1 MNAIYSSRPVAPSP
15 RRPWTMVT
23 TSALLHAGVAT
34 VVLFAGVSTNMTP
47 IATDADGPLRF
58 VSVVPP
64 PELPPPARQPVR
76 LPPPR
81 ELARLEAPAPVPVL
95 EELPPP
101 EPIEDARAE
110 PVPPEPLPPAPV
122 VQPIVERS
130 KPIVQVGGFAAAVA
144 VTQTT
149 TAKTVE
155 QAGFDT
161 ADSRISERARAGAVV
176 GAFDS
181 AAATRTTPGTGRAM
195 GVTDAGF
202 GAGTAASP
210 GSAARGRVVTADFD
224 AISAPPAAKAQAEA
238 RTIEIPVEIVSKPT
252 PEYTAEARAL
262 KIEGEVTLDVEFAA
276 TGEIRVHRVVQG
288 LGHGLNEMA
297 TRAVQGMRFKPA
309 RRNGEAV
316 SVRATVTIVFRL
328 A

>member
-1 MNAIYSSRPVAPSP
+1 MNAIYSSHPVAPSP
-15 RRPWTMVT
+15 RRRWTMVT
-23 TSALLHAGVAT
+23 TSAILHAGLAT
-34 VVLFAGVSTNMTP
+34 VVLIAGVSTNMRP
-47 IATDADGPLRF
+47 AAADEDGPLRF
-58 VSVVPP
+58 VAFVPP
-64 PELPPPARQPVR
+64 PGPPPPVPEPVR
-76 LPPPR
+76 LPPPK
-81 ELARLEAPAPVPVL
+81 ELARLDAPAPVPII

-101 EPIEDARAE
+101 EPIDEARVE
-110 PVPPEPLPPAPV
+110 PVLPEPEPLPPPPIAERLKPV
-122 VQPIVERS
+122 
-130 KPIVQVGGFAAAVA
+130 VQVGGFAAAVP

-149 TAKTVE
+149 DAKTVE
-155 QAGFDT
+155 QAGFDR
-161 ADSRISERARAGAVV
+161 ADGRISERARAGAVV

-181 AAATRTTPGTGRAM
+181 AAAARTAPGTGKAM

-202 GAGTAASP
+202 GTGTAASP
-210 GSAARGRVVTADFD
+210 GSAARGRVVTAGFD
-224 AISAPPAAKAQAEA
+224 ATSAPPAAAKAPAEA
-238 RTIEIPVEIVSKPT
+238 RIEIPVEIVSKPT

-276 TGEIRVHRVVQG
+276 TGEIRVHHVVRG

-316 SVRATVTIVFRL
+316 TVRATVTIVFRL